1 MIKSMTMSYTS
12 YLGIT
17 KQIELTV
24 DQIQELQ
31 KQFTFKE
38 IAKRFI
44 ASCKSYTHNYWVT
57 GYINN
62 HKICWFQCNQF

>member
-1 MIKSMTMSYTS
+1 MIRSMVMSYTDF
-12 YLGIT
+12 LGMT
-17 KQIELTV
+17 KEVKLTD

-38 IAKRFI
+38 IANRFK
-44 ASCKSYTHNYWVT
+44 ASCKSYTNNYWVT